1 MYTRETVIVGSTIT
15 RSPSFVVT
23 TNSFLRRYCS
33 ATKGEM
39 LDLKRPVPTKGQL
52 RNRLESRLS
61 QALLTK
67 THNNECNNEG
77 TDRTLVLNHT
87 GNRSDDEENM
97 TYESNKNGYADCLV
111 TTPICVCDIG
121 TKKRCD
127 VAPWQYS
134 ESIFIDKG
142 KLRYQN

>member
-1 MYTRETVIVGSTIT
+1 
-15 RSPSFVVT
+15 
-23 TNSFLRRYCS
+23 
-33 ATKGEM
+33 M

-97 TYESNKNGYADCLV
+97 TY
-111 TTPICVCDIG
+111 
-121 TKKRCD
+121 
-127 VAPWQYS
+127 
-134 ESIFIDKG
+134 
-142 KLRYQN
+142 